1 MTAPARD
8 ALAQEDERAL
18 FTRWPADRRP
28 AARGAI
34 VERFLPLAH
43 RLARR
48 FRHFDDIEDLE
59 QVAAIGLV
67 KAIDR
72 FDPERGTA
80 FSSFAFPTILGEL
93 RRHLR
98 DRAWALRVPR
108 DLQVLATRLEP
119 LSIELATQLGRFP
132 TAAELAEHTGSTIEQ
147 VLDALQ
153 ARTAR
158 HAISL
163 DQPSSDADEPAL
175 EIAVEEAAFSEADDA
190 TAMDELLSELSDRQ
204 RQILRLRFSAD
215 LTQSEIG
222 EIVGVTQ
229 MHVSRV
235 LRTSLERLRETV
247 AAGR

>member
-1 MTAPARD
+1 MTAPAREEE
-8 ALAQEDERAL
+8 LAL
-18 FTRWPADRRP
+18 FTRLARDRSP
-28 AARGAI
+28 AARNAI
-34 VERFLPLAH
+34 VERYLPLAH

-48 FRHFDDIEDLE
+48 YSHFEEIEDLE
-59 QVAAIGLV
+59 QVAAVGLV

-72 FDPERGTA
+72 FDAERGTA

-108 DLQVLATRLEP
+108 DLQVLATRLGP
-119 LSIELATQLGRFP
+119 LSLALAPQLGRFP
-132 TAAELAEHTGSTIEQ
+132 TAAELAEYTGSTLEQ

-153 ARTAR
+153 ARGAR
-158 HAISL
+158 LAVSL
-163 DQPSSDADEPAL
+163 DQPARDADEPAL
-175 EIAVEEAAFSEADDA
+175 EIAVEETGFRAAEDA
-190 TAMDELLSELSDRQ
+190 NAMDGMLRDLSDRE
-204 RQILRLRFSAD
+204 RQIVQLRFSGD

-235 LRTSLERLRETV
+235 LRSSLERLRETV
-247 AAGR
+247 GAAA